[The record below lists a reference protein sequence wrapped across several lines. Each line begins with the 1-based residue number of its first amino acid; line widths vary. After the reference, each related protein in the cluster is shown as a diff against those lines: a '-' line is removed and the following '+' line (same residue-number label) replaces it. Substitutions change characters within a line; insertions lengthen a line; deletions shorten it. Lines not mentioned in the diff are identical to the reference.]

1 MTTLTAD
8 RARLF
13 HSLHDPAHPLVLAN
27 AWDVASAAVI
37 AAAGAPAIATTSAG
51 VAWSLGVADGDQ
63 LGCGV
68 AVEAIARIAGAVN
81 VPVTADIEGGY
92 GQTGDEVAATIER
105 LLAHGVV
112 GVNVEDGAREP
123 ADVADRIAA
132 ARQAADRAGVSLF
145 INARTDVFLR
155 GIGPAADRLAETF
168 DRARTY
174 LAAGADGIFVP
185 GVVDPETI
193 GALTGR
199 IPAPVNIM
207 AGPGA
212 PSLVDHSTVL
222 TRSMTGS
229 RRTVKP

>member
-1 MTTLTAD
+1 
-8 RARLF
+8 
-13 HSLHDPAHPLVLAN
+13 
-27 AWDVASAAVI
+27 
-37 AAAGAPAIATTSAG
+37 
-51 VAWSLGVADGDQ
+51 
-63 LGCGV
+63 
-68 AVEAIARIAGAVN
+68 VN
-81 VPVTADIEGGY
+81 I
-92 GQTGDEVAATIER
+92 
-105 LLAHGVV
+105 
-112 GVNVEDGAREP
+112 EDGAREP

-155 GIGPAADRLAETF
+155 GIGPAVDRLAETF

-212 PSLVDHSTVL
+212 PSVVDHSTVL
-222 TRSMTGS
+222 TRAIPGS